1 MRKNRPGGWLGDRPS
16 LTWRHGACS
25 TIVKHNRYPL
35 VNFNSSTLKMTN
47 FASGKDCLPSP
58 MTGRVEL
65 LIYQRVIH

>member
-1 MRKNRPGGWLGDRPS
+1 MS
-16 LTWRHGACS
+16 LL
-25 TIVKHNRYPL
+25 IVYIYSFSMNYPL